1 VMGAFYGSVGEG
13 TGLELRQLRF
23 GFIADCRRSETRQV
37 CEQSTQKERNKKKKE
52 RKSQAPRHYKFKQ

>member
-37 CEQSTQKERNKKKKE
+37 CEQSTQKERNKKERKKE
-52 RKSQAPRHYKFKQ
+52 SSTPPL